1 MARYAIY
8 LTTSGSSTARPVT
21 GFVELPDEPSETLA
35 TRVAD
40 QPLEVNEAII
50 LLDED
55 AQLLDLNSEVDTYG
69 YTVNPTSSP
78 APLTAV
84 SQARY
89 SLQQRQA
96 EYRRKR
102 DALIT
107 EALPYANFG
116 RNWADGEIANWL
128 SYLKDLRDMADAPA
142 DPEGASFPSA
152 PGFSETGGLSVW
164 LRLYRRGNV
173 MGNVSLTAG
182 VPTGAIMDEG
192 NTSGGQYVKLTNG
205 LLLCNH
211 RAVATYNSALNL
223 TYTWTFAE
231 AFGDRNDTRKAV
243 LAIPSRRDTANA
255 NATGQLSAARMA
267 DMHIYT
273 NTFTKTSC
281 QIVVADQTASLVSG
295 DVTWLELFSIGSW
308 RD

>member
-1 MARYAIY
+1 M
-8 LTTSGSSTARPVT
+8 
-21 GFVELPDEPSETLA
+21 PDEPTETLA
-35 TRVAD
+35 ARVAA
-40 QPLEVNEAII
+40 QPLEANEAII
-50 LLDED
+50 LLDD
-55 AQLLDLNSEVDTYG
+55 NAQLLDLDSEVNTYG

-89 SLQQRQA
+89 TLQQRQA

-102 DALIT
+102 DQLIA

-116 RNWADGEIANWL
+116 RNWADSEIGNWL
-128 SYLKDLRDMADAPA
+128 SYLKDLRDLADEPA
-142 DPEGASFPSA
+142 NPEGVSFPSA
-152 PGFSETGGLSVW
+152 PSLSETGGLSVW

-173 MGNVSLTAG
+173 MGNVSLVAG
-182 VPTGAIMDEG
+182 LPTGAIMDEG

-211 RAVATYNSALNL
+211 RAVATFNSVANL

-231 AFGDRNDTRKAV
+231 AFGDRNSTRKAV
-243 LAIPSRRDTANA
+243 IAIPSRKDTANA
-255 NATGQLSAARMA
+255 FPTGQLTSGRMA

-295 DVTWLELFSIGSW
+295 DVCWLELFAIGSW